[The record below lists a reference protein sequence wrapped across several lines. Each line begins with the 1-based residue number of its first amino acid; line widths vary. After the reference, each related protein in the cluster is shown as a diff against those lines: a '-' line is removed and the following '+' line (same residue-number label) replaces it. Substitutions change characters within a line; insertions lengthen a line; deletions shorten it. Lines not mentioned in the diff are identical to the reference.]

1 MEWLAE
7 GNPCPCSAGQGGGNG
22 GGGGGSGE
30 PAEGGAR
37 CGVERWPVKTLSD
50 RRARQVNFHP
60 RRTNVDALRSK
71 PTPGVGFSTPR
82 ITGVET
88 TTYKLRAQLI
98 EYAREDD
105 HDIHLVIAA
114 PSNPEKTMIVEFP
127 DPGLLPAPASR
138 EIGRPWAE
146 PAKRLFPPAEL
157 PRPPSMT
164 STGPRLFA
172 ASLLR
177 CQARPEWGRPKRHRA
192 TSRAR
197 VLGQLPSPMSVV
209 PALRTRDSMAIAPAR
224 TAHRGDEGS
233 S

>member
-1 MEWLAE
+1 MACED
-7 GNPCPCSAGQGGGNG
+7 NPCPCSAGQGGGNG

-127 DPGLLPAPASR
+127 DPSCPGARKSR
-138 EIGRPWAE
+138 NRKAMG
-146 PAKRLFPPAEL
+146 
-157 PRPPSMT
+157 
-164 STGPRLFA
+164 
-172 ASLLR
+172 
-177 CQARPEWGRPKRHRA
+177 
-192 TSRAR
+192 RAR
-197 VLGQLPSPMSVV
+197 QAVISACGAPSTSFHDLNGTATIRGVASSMSSTARMGS
-209 PALRTRDSMAIAPAR
+209 PQTPSSYIPCSGSRPTAIANE
-224 TAHRGDEGS
+224 RGPCVEHATRWP
-233 S
+233 